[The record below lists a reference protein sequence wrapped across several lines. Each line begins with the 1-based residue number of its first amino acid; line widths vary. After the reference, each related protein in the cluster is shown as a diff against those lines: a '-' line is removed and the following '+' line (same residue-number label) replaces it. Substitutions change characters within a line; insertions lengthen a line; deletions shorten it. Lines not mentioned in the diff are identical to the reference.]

1 MQAASTATR
10 ANLRNAL
17 QYCWINARLTNA
29 TTRRLVSHAE
39 MASFSSLQSHKVYRT
54 WPVNLSQSN
63 YSTTVQNAIYD
74 EELKPIA
81 VENLVE
87 HFKAVVQK
95 GHTNTSVVYDKLR
108 RLNKLNQ
115 LDTQDFAS
123 FRAHLWSTKAWGSE
137 ELVEQVLFDQK
148 SCGHAWSVLEYNDY
162 YMSMLFQAKYNDI
175 VSNFEEDFSSTEI
188 KPTVAT
194 INAVLAAYIQMNQ
207 IDKARGLMA
216 KCGQWELTPTIQDF
230 ERLANRC
237 LPRNAK
243 VAKEARMLI
252 LNNALKEPKAMNRH
266 LQNLFRANK
275 LPEIQKLYSVM
286 RKDTNAIDIS
296 TYSTLIK
303 GYLDKRKYEEVN
315 KIYDEVCGTRRP
327 LNAFVASLMLDAY
340 AAQRDRVQ
348 IANIVERMR
357 KDNVIMDIPLYN
369 QLIKAFFSTK
379 QVGLA
384 VAIFQQLQK
393 DQHAELN
400 TVVLNTM
407 INGLLQNREID
418 AAKKVYS
425 DMLKSKIQ
433 PDMVTYNTLLKGLT
447 KTRDFEGAL
456 GVLNNL
462 YERSLEPDIVTYT
475 TLIDAMFENLNPTST
490 EEIMRIFKNP
500 KGVKPNVFTYNVLIN
515 GWIRHDN
522 MQEAERTYKML
533 LDSQDI
539 QPTVHTYTNIIQG
552 YVQNHNVSKAMSA
565 FQTMLSNGIQPGRAT
580 YHFIISGLINDGRLN
595 DAVEC
600 LKRMRL
606 NGKMPTKDTWFMVL
620 NACYDSK
627 NSQLGSSVLKEL
639 DDSKFDV
646 RSEALRRVYRLVRDQ
661 STT

>member
-17 QYCWINARLTNA
+17 QHCWINARLN
-29 TTRRLVSHAE
+29 TTSTRKLMPLVE
-39 MASFSSLQSHKVYRT
+39 LASSRKLQWHKVFNT
-54 WPVNLSQSN
+54 WSVNASQAYYSTSSQS
-63 YSTTVQNAIYD
+63 AIYD
-74 EELKPIA
+74 EELKPIND
-81 VENLVE
+81 ENLVE
-87 HFKAVVQK
+87 HFKAMVQK
-95 GHTNTSVVYDKLR
+95 GHANTSMIYDKLR
-108 RLNKLNQ
+108 KLNKLNQ

-123 FRAHLWSTKAWGSE
+123 LRAHLWSTKAWGSE

-148 SCGHAWSVLEYNDY
+148 FCGHAWSVLEYNDY
-162 YMSMLFQAKYNDI
+162 YMSMLFQAKYSDI
-175 VSNFEEDFSSTEI
+175 VSNFEEEFKSTEM

-194 INAVLAAYIQMNQ
+194 INSVIAAYIQMNQ
-207 IDKARGLMA
+207 LDNARDVMA
-216 KCGQWELTPTIQDF
+216 KCAQWELTPTIQDF

-237 LPRNAK
+237 LPRNGK
-243 VAKEARMLI
+243 VIKEARMLI
-252 LNNALKEPKAMNRH
+252 MNNALKDPKAMNRH
-266 LQNLFRANK
+266 LQHLFRANK
-275 LPEIQKLYSVM
+275 LPEVHKLYAVM
-286 RKDTNAIDIS
+286 KKDTNAVDIS

-315 KIYDEVCGTRRP
+315 KIYDEVCDTGRP
-327 LNAFVASLMLDAY
+327 MNAFVASLMLDAY
-340 AAQRDRVQ
+340 AAQRDKVQ
-348 IANIVERMR
+348 IANVIERMR

-369 QLIKAFFSTK
+369 QVIKAFFATK
-379 QVGLA
+379 QVGVA

-393 DQHAELN
+393 DQHAQLN

-418 AAKKVYS
+418 AAKKIYS

-500 KGVKPNVFTYNVLIN
+500 KAVKPNVFTYNVLIN

-522 MQEAERTYKML
+522 LPEAERTFKML

-565 FQTMLSNGIQPGRAT
+565 FQTMLTNGVQPGRAT
-580 YHFIISGLINDGRLN
+580 YHFIISGLINDGRLD

-600 LKRMRL
+600 LKRMTL
-606 NGKMPTKDTWFMVL
+606 SGKMPTKDTWYMVL
-620 NACYDSK
+620 NACYDTKSP
-627 NSQLGSSVLKEL
+627 QLGAAVLKEL
-639 DDSKFDV
+639 DESKFDV

-661 STT
+661 SSR